1 MKKVTL
7 RYTNTWDGTAKS
19 KDSFSITDNL
29 GGVGD
34 GRNIENMLKLQNDEF
49 AIEGKGNF
57 QTLFSEV
64 VSSVGATVQSAELNL
79 QSAEMIRDAAENAA
93 SELSGVN
100 MDVEKLEKFDDD
112 KVEGSRQAP
121 PEQVDVIF

>member
-1 MKKVTL
+1 M
-7 RYTNTWDGTAKS
+7 
-19 KDSFSITDNL
+19 ITDNL

-34 GRNIENMLKLQNDEF
+34 GRNIENMLRLQNDEF
-49 AIEGKGNF
+49 ASEGKGNF

-93 SELSGVN
+93 RLVLSQLSERLNFSKHQCNKDEEMECLQFGIC
-100 MDVEKLEKFDDD
+100 
-112 KVEGSRQAP
+112 SYQAKP
-121 PEQVDVIF
+121 QRINF